1 MLICAAVGQETLMME
16 DERFGERECCMRK
29 WEFFSTL
36 NAGLRLCVVYHLWGM
51 MGGSLVREST
61 LVVSVLRNSLEE
73 LKMKTLFSSSEG
85 PAETHIPLLML

>member
-1 MLICAAVGQETLMME
+1 MLICTAVGQETLMME
-16 DERFGERECCMRK
+16 DERFGERECCMRE

-61 LVVSVLRNSLEE
+61 LAITVLHNSLERDE
-73 LKMKTLFSSSEG
+73 DIILF
-85 PAETHIPLLML
+85 L